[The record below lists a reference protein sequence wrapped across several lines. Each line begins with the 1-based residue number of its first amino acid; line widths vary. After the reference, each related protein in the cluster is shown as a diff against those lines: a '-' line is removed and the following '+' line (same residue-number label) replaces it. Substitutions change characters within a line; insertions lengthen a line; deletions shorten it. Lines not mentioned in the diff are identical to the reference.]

1 MTQALYW
8 RLMTGNRLRRSTA
21 AYLVSFLLAVVAAPH
36 HHLNG
41 FEDLLLDQ
49 RSDSG
54 LLVQTIGVPGTA
66 KAPALNP
73 FRVVHDVP
81 CLACFTGDFVCA
93 ASAAIQFLPARD
105 LVALV
110 PPPDSSG
117 VAQLVPADP
126 SSRAPPTLF

>member
-1 MTQALYW
+1 
-8 RLMTGNRLRRSTA
+8 MTGNRLRRCAA
-21 AYLVSFLLAVVAAPH
+21 AYLVSFLLAVAAAPH

-41 FEDLLLDQ
+41 LEDLLLDQ

-54 LLVQTIGVPGTA
+54 LLVQTIGVPGTSHV
-66 KAPALNP
+66 PALNP

-105 LVALV
+105 LVALA
-110 PPPDSSG
+110 PAPNMSG
-117 VAQLVPADP
+117 VAQLVPGDP
-126 SSRAPPTLF
+126 SSRAPPALS